1 MKRLLHVTPHLG
13 GGAGKAISG
22 IVTGLADYENTV
34 LMLEAPEN
42 TRYSD
47 ICISAGINVMISSD
61 TEIVQQYIDSAD
73 IIILNWWAHPL
84 EVHLLQT
91 IGFCNKPVI
100 LWSHINGLNYPY
112 LTYDFLKCFDGL
124 MFTSPCVFENKQ
136 WSDEERRDIKD
147 NSVVVYGTGR
157 FYPTELP
164 FKEKYA
170 IADRAKICY
179 SGTLD
184 YSKLNKSFP
193 QIIKTIKNESDNAEL
208 YLYGNYTERFRRN
221 FLNES
226 ECSNVFFEG
235 FTDNI
240 ESILTKMDIFAYPL
254 TVKNYAT
261 TENALLE
268 AMAAGLPV
276 VVMNNPAERSI
287 VENGVTGIVADS
299 EYEFAEAVSEL
310 IKSESKREC
319 LGRNARK
326 RIIERFGYEQNLCEF
341 ISCIGRSES
350 KNNKKDAKSLL
361 GNDVYD
367 AFLYFCGINA
377 PDVDSAANHCKNE
390 EIFFSKSKSSPFHY
404 LKYYPENTNMRRLTV
419 MLEQELKNENF
430 KNSN

>member
-1 MKRLLHVTPHLG
+1 MKKLLHITPHLG

-22 IVTGLADYENTV
+22 IVTGLSDYENIV

-47 ICISAGINVMISSD
+47 ICISAGINVMVSAD
-61 TEIVQQYIDSAD
+61 AGIVQQLIDSAD

-84 EVHLLQT
+84 EVHILQT
-91 IGFCNKPVI
+91 VSFCNKPVI

-124 MFTSPCVFENKQ
+124 MFTSPCVYENKL

-157 FYPTELP
+157 FYPAELP
-164 FKEKYA
+164 FKKEYA
-170 IADRAKICY
+170 IADKVKICY

-184 YSKLNKSFP
+184 YGKLNRKFP
-193 QIIKTIKNESDNAEL
+193 QIIKMINAEFGNAEF
-208 YLYGNYTERFRRN
+208 YFYGNYTEKFRSD
-221 FLNES
+221 FLDEAG
-226 ECSNVFFEG
+226 CDNVFFEG

-240 ESILTKMDIFAYPL
+240 ESVLAKTDIFAYPL
-254 TVKNYAT
+254 TEKNYAT

-276 VVMNNPAERSI
+276 VVLNNPAERSI

-299 EYEFAEAVSEL
+299 EYEFAESVSGL
-310 IKSESKREC
+310 IKSESKREY

-326 RIIERFGYEQNLCEF
+326 RIIERFGYESNLNRF
-341 ISCIGRSES
+341 IGCIANSAFQ
-350 KNNKKDAKSLL
+350 KNTNKAKSLL

-367 AFLYFCGINA
+367 AFLYFCGISTSDIA
-377 PDVDSAANHCKNE
+377 FAVRHCEKQ

-404 LKYYPENTNMRRLTV
+404 LKYFPENVNMRRLTEI
-419 MLEQELKNENF
+419 LEQEHKNGNH
-430 KNSN
+430 